1 MGRRPDSLKIYPGIS
16 VILGDTEAEA
26 QERYREVRHAQV
38 HGPGAIAF
46 LEQVWGRDLSG
57 YDPDGPLPD
66 VGPDLDN
73 ADITR
78 GRVRHEKDYG
88 AVARRWRALAEEK
101 NLSIRELVT
110 EVSGRGGTLI
120 GTPAQV
126 AAKFDDLTQQR
137 AADGFIVVPH
147 ITPGGLDEIVDRVV
161 PELQDR
167 GVYRTSYAGSTTLR
181 DNLDLPAYNHSTS
194 QEVSA

>member
-1 MGRRPDSLKIYPGIS
+1 M
-16 VILGDTEAEA
+16 
-26 QERYREVRHAQV
+26 
-38 HGPGAIAF
+38 
-46 LEQVWGRDLSG
+46 WGRDLSG